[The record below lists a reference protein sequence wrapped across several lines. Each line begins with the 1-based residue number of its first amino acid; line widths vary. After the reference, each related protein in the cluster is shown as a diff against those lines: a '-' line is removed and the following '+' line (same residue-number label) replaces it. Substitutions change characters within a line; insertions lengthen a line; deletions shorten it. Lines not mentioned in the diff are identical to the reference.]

1 MQPVQFASIHNYSHP
16 HSRYRSN
23 DFLKLSFCARRPVKS
38 FTLKRLVMHRYETS
52 TTQYKNALNCI
63 AHHDRFETRSV
74 DSRQDPF
81 IFTGPSS
88 SLDSHE
94 EE

>member
-1 MQPVQFASIHNYSHP
+1 MQPVQFASIHNYTHP

-23 DFLKLSFCARRPVKS
+23 DFLKLSFCAKRPVTG
-38 FTLKRLVMHRYETS
+38 FILKRLVMHRYETS

-63 AHHDRFETRSV
+63 AHHDRFA